1 MYWHKAMG
9 PCFSFLPQRR
19 EFLEDK
25 NLDLASIEPFFFFFL
40 KSTYHEKGAG
50 RKTYCALNFLEEKGC
65 PFFHKTGD
73 TLPSE
78 TSSTRKEPHY
88 FTKDLLKSLGQKAK
102 RATCMTFKYISTDL
116 ISSWIIINFFKCL
129 SCSPLGSKSMC
140 CWGGIDWEFGTDMY
154 TLLYLKID
162 NQQAPTV

>member
-1 MYWHKAMG
+1 MG

-19 EFLEDK
+19 ELLEDK
-25 NLDLASIEPFFFFFL
+25 NLDLASIEPFLFKKK

-65 PFFHKTGD
+65 PFFRKTGD

-88 FTKDLLKSLGQKAK
+88 FTKDFLKSLGQKAK

-129 SCSPLGSKSMC
+129 SCSPLGIKKQV
-140 CWGGIDWEFGTDMY
+140 
-154 TLLYLKID
+154 LLGRDSLGVWD
-162 NQQAPTV
+162 